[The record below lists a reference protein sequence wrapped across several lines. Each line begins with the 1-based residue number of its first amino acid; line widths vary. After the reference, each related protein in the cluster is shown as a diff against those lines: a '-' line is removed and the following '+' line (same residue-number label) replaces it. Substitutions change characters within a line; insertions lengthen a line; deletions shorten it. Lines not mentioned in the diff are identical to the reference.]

1 MTLIRNKK
9 SWEIPE
15 SLTIDE
21 ADFWNRRT
29 FLRSAGL
36 LGTSLLLHQ
45 SPLSAATAGFPT
57 KRNPKYNLIEAEKI
71 TEEKYVTGYNNF
83 YEFSFDK
90 EDVKDKAKH
99 WKTEP
104 WSIEISGMVQKPLT
118 LDVNELINEFGIEQR
133 VYRFRCV
140 EAWSMVVPWD
150 GFPLKKLIE
159 KAQPLSSAK
168 FVKFI
173 SFDDPE
179 EAPGMKNRSYPWPY
193 TEGLRM
199 DEAVH
204 ELTLMVTG
212 VFGRPLPNQNG
223 APVRLM
229 VPWKYGFKSIKSI
242 QKIEFTD
249 QQPNSLWNELAPQE
263 YGFYANVNPEVDHP
277 RWSQAKERP
286 IGSWFFQKIPTQ
298 PFNGYAEEV
307 ASLYKGMDLK
317 KNY

>member
-1 MTLIRNKK
+1 MTEIRTHK
-9 SWEIPE
+9 SWEITE
-15 SLTIDE
+15 SQVTE
-21 ADFWNRRT
+21 ESTFWNRRNL
-29 FLRSAGL
+29 LRSAGL
-36 LGTSLLLHQ
+36 LSTTLLLN
-45 SPLSAATAGFPT
+45 SAKLSAATAGFPT
-57 KRNPKYNLIEAEKI
+57 FRNPQYNQILADKM

-90 EDVKDKAKH
+90 EDVKDKAKN
-99 WKTEP
+99 WQTEP
-104 WSIEISGMVQKPLT
+104 WNIEVSGMVQKPMN
-118 LDVNELINEFGIEQR
+118 LDVNELVKEFGIEQR

-168 FVKFI
+168 YVKFT
-173 SFDDPE
+173 SFDDPQ
-179 EAPGMKNRSYPWPY
+179 EAPGMQNRSYPWPY

-204 ELTLMVTG
+204 DLTLMVTG

-249 QQPNSLWNELAPQE
+249 NQPNSLWNKLAPQE
-263 YGFYANVNPEVDHP
+263 YGFYANVNPEIDHP

-298 PFNGYAEEV
+298 LYNGYAEEV
-307 ASLYKGMDLK
+307 ASLYKGMDLTK
-317 KNY
+317 HY